1 MGVCCIAYQPRSG
14 TSRAKPLN
22 KTALLGAVASCAITT
37 FLTCG
42 PAAAQSSDINILFVG
57 NSFTHGRYDPALN
70 YNAGAANSPGD
81 SLVHDL
87 LCPSLTASGACS
99 SGAGA
104 VAPVIP
110 TSSNT
115 PGGTLAGQLGYLQ
128 ANPSAQYTEP
138 GPFAGVAGVFLQFT
152 KEAGLHYNVS
162 LVAVSSA
169 TLTGYLN
176 NTGSEAGDLPLIAN
190 SKWNQVVLS
199 DQSFRPLPTTV
210 TVNGTSVPTRG
221 SPSGFQSGVNGL
233 VNAID
238 AADTAAGTSKAGV
251 TLYETQPLA
260 SYGYTSTNPNAPI
273 FGSSTPAQQG
283 GNPAYAPYIGAANPI
298 AQMAGDLHNAYT
310 GEAASYNAANPNGS
324 RVGIALA
331 GDGWVSAINLGIA
344 VQNPYL
350 TNNPASK
357 VDLWDSNPLTACCT
371 TPIGYHP
378 SAYGAYLNALSIF
391 YTITGIDPV
400 TLGSEFNGNNPAF
413 LQSAANAL
421 GISAN
426 DAQLLAIAA
435 ADTVRAGGPVSN
447 FELQTGTI
455 YAVLTGSAGL
465 IKDGPGTVVL
475 TASNS
480 YTGATTVNGGTLEV
494 DGSIA
499 SSSLVTVN
507 AGGILSGT
515 GIVDP
520 AVTTIMSGGVLAPGN
535 PTNRTG
541 TLTITGDLAFQSGA
555 FYLIQVNG
563 AAAGSV
569 SVTGATTLAGATVD
583 AVFAGTTG
591 LVNKYKILTATG
603 GVSGTFAPAVVNTN
617 LAPGLSDTLSYD
629 ANNVYLNL
637 TASLGAGQ
645 GLNTNQQNVATSIN
659 KFFNSGGALP
669 AAFAS
674 LFGSPGL
681 ANALTQASGELGT
694 GSEQTTFDA
703 MNAFMSL
710 LTDPFMGRG
719 NGFGGATA
727 PAAYADD
734 SDQASAY
741 AASRRNDA
749 FAMFTKAPPAQFL
762 PRWSVW
768 AAGYGG
774 TQSTDGNAALGSN
787 SATSRIAGT
796 AVGADYLFSPD
807 TLAGF
812 ALAGGG
818 TSFSVN
824 NLGSGRSDLFQ
835 AGAYWRHTNGPAYV
849 TAALAYGWQDIT
861 TDRNV
866 TIAGLDHLRAEFNA
880 NTYSGRIE
888 GGYRFVAPVVG
899 GVGIT
904 PYAAG
909 QFVTFDLPAYAETV
923 VSGAPNFALNYG
935 GQSVTDG
942 RSELGIRTD
951 KSFAVQNGILT
962 LRSRFAWA
970 HDFDPNRS
978 IAATFQ
984 TLPGASFV
992 VSGAAQASDSAL
1004 TTASIEMKWRNN
1016 WSAAATF
1023 EGEFSNVTQSYA
1035 GKGVVRYIW

>member
-1 MGVCCIAYQPRSG
+1 
-14 TSRAKPLN
+14 
-22 KTALLGAVASCAITT
+22 
-37 FLTCG
+37 
-42 PAAAQSSDINILFVG
+42 
-57 NSFTHGRYDPALN
+57 
-70 YNAGAANSPGD
+70 
-81 SLVHDL
+81 
-87 LCPSLTASGACS
+87 
-99 SGAGA
+99 
-104 VAPVIP
+104 
-110 TSSNT
+110 
-115 PGGTLAGQLGYLQ
+115 
-128 ANPSAQYTEP
+128 
-138 GPFAGVAGVFLQFT
+138 
-152 KEAGLHYNVS
+152 
-162 LVAVSSA
+162 
-169 TLTGYLN
+169 
-176 NTGSEAGDLPLIAN
+176 
-190 SKWNQVVLS
+190 
-199 DQSFRPLPTTV
+199 
-210 TVNGTSVPTRG
+210 
-221 SPSGFQSGVNGL
+221 
-233 VNAID
+233 
-238 AADTAAGTSKAGV
+238 
-251 TLYETQPLA
+251 
-260 SYGYTSTNPNAPI
+260 
-273 FGSSTPAQQG
+273 
-283 GNPAYAPYIGAANPI
+283 
-298 AQMAGDLHNAYT
+298 
-310 GEAASYNAANPNGS
+310 
-324 RVGIALA
+324 
-331 GDGWVSAINLGIA
+331 
-344 VQNPYL
+344 
-350 TNNPASK
+350 

-391 YTITGIDPV
+391 YKITGIDPV
-400 TLGSEFNGNNPAF
+400 TLDAEANPNNPLF

-435 ADTVRAGGPVSN
+435 ADTVRAGGPASN

-455 YAVLTGSAGL
+455 YAVLTGGAGL
-465 IKDGPGTVVL
+465 IKDGPGTVIL
-475 TASNS
+475 TATNT
-480 YTGATTVNGGTLEV
+480 YTGATTVSGGTLEV

-535 PTNRTG
+535 PSNPTG
-541 TLTITGDLAFQSGA
+541 TLSITGNLAFQSGA
-555 FYLIQVNG
+555 FYLVQVSG

-569 SVTGATTLAGATVD
+569 SVTGGATLAGATVD
-583 AVFAGTTG
+583 AVFAGTAN
-591 LVNKYKILTATG
+591 LVRQYTILTATG
-603 GVSGTFAPAVVNTN
+603 GVSGTFAPSVVNTN

-659 KFFNSGGALP
+659 KFFNAGGALP
-669 AAFAS
+669 TAFAG
-674 LFGSPGL
+674 LFGLPGL

-694 GSEQTTFDA
+694 GSQQTTFDA
-703 MNAFMSL
+703 MGAFMSL

-719 NGFGGATA
+719 DGFGGATA
-727 PAAYADD
+727 PTAYADEN
-734 SDQASAY
+734 DQASAY
-741 AASRRNDA
+741 AAPRRNDA
-749 FAMFTKAPPAQFL
+749 FAMFTKASPVPFVQ
-762 PRWSVW
+762 RWSVW

-818 TSFSVN
+818 TNFSVN

-835 AGAYWRHTNGPAYV
+835 AGAYVRHTDGAAYV
-849 TAALAYGWQDIT
+849 TGALAYGWQDVT

-888 GGYRFVAPVVG
+888 GGYRFVAPVLG

-935 GQSVTDG
+935 AQSVTDS

-962 LRSRFAWA
+962 LRSRIAWA
-970 HDFDPNRS
+970 HDFDPDRA
-978 IAATFQ
+978 IGATFQ

-992 VSGAAQASDSAL
+992 VNGAAQASDSAL
-1004 TTASIEMKWRNN
+1004 TTGSVEMKWRNG

>member
-14 TSRAKPLN
+14 KGRAKPLN
-22 KTALLGAVASCAITT
+22 KATLLGAAATCAITIL
-37 FLTCG
+37 LTCS
-42 PAAAQSSDINILFVG
+42 PAAAQSADINILFVG

-87 LCPSLTASGACS
+87 LCPSLTASGACT

-110 TSSNT
+110 TSANT
-115 PGGTLAGQLGYLQ
+115 PGGTLQGQLNYLQ

-138 GPFAGVAGVFLQFT
+138 GPFGGVAGVFLQFT

-238 AADTAAGTSKAGV
+238 TADGTAGKSNAAV

-283 GNPAYAPYIGAANPI
+283 GNPAYAPYVGAANPI
-298 AQMAGDLHNAYT
+298 AQMASDLHNAYT
-310 GEAASYNAANPNGS
+310 GEATSYNSANPNGS
-324 RVGIALA
+324 RVGVALA
-331 GDGWVSAINLGIA
+331 GDAWVSAINLGIA

-378 SAYGAYLNALSIF
+378 SAYGAYLNAMSIF
-391 YTITGIDPV
+391 YKITGIDPT
-400 TLGSEFNGNNPAF
+400 TLDAEANPNNPLF

-455 YAVLTGSAGL
+455 YAVLTGGAGL
-465 IKDGPGTVVL
+465 IKDGPGTVIL
-475 TASNS
+475 TASNT
-480 YTGATTVNGGTLEV
+480 YTGATTVSGGTLEV

-535 PTNRTG
+535 PSNPTG
-541 TLTITGDLAFQSGA
+541 TLTITGNLAFQSGA
-555 FYLIQVNG
+555 FYLVQVNG
-563 AAAGSV
+563 GAAGSV
-569 SVTGATTLAGATVD
+569 SVTGGATLAGAAVD
-583 AVFAGTTG
+583 AVFGGSAN
-591 LVNKYKILTATG
+591 LVRQYTILTAAG
-603 GVSGTFAPAVVNTN
+603 GVSGTFAPSVVNTN

-645 GLNTNQQNVATSIN
+645 GLNANQQNVATSIN

-669 AAFAS
+669 TAFAG
-674 LFGSPGL
+674 LFGLPGL

-694 GSEQTTFDA
+694 GSQQTTFDA
-703 MNAFMSL
+703 MGAFMSL

-727 PAAYADD
+727 PAAYTGE

-741 AASRRNDA
+741 AAPRRSDA
-749 FAMFTKAPPAQFL
+749 FAMFTKAPPVPFVQK
-762 PRWSVW
+762 WSVW

-818 TSFSVN
+818 TNFSVN

-835 AGAYWRHTNGPAYV
+835 AGAYVRHTNGAAYV
-849 TAALAYGWQDIT
+849 TGALAYGWQDIT

-888 GGYRFVAPVVG
+888 GGYRFVAPVLG

-935 GQSVTDG
+935 AQSVTDS

-951 KSFAVQNGILT
+951 RSFAVQNGILT
-962 LRSRFAWA
+962 VRSRFAWA
-970 HDFDPNRS
+970 HDFDPDRS
-978 IAATFQ
+978 VAATFQ

-992 VSGAAQASDSAL
+992 VGGASQASDSAL
-1004 TTASIEMKWRNN
+1004 TTGSVEMKWKNG

-1023 EGEFSNVTQSYA
+1023 EGEFSKVTQSYA